1 MAKKE
6 PFNNPF
12 RHLRLPEAP
21 ARTPPAPPPAAAP
34 APKPPPD
41 DEAHLFLRAVGDVK
55 PLRRGPDRVAAGPK
69 RPAVVPR
76 ILDEEEEAL
85 AELCEL
91 VAGNAPFDIADSDE
105 FIEGAVA
112 SLDRRILRRLRAGE
126 YAIQGILD
134 LHGLTRTEAREALIR
149 FVEKSRG
156 EGKRCVLV
164 IHGRGLHSKDQI
176 PVLKEGV
183 QQWLTRGRLSGQ
195 VLAFATA
202 RPHDGGAGAVYVLL
216 RR

>member
-1 MAKKE
+1 MAKQK

-12 RHLRLPEAP
+12 VGLELPKAP
-21 ARTPPAPPPAAAP
+21 QRAQPPAPKAPEPPP
-34 APKPPPD
+34 PPPD
-41 DEAHLFLRAVGDVK
+41 DDANLFLRAVGEVEPPRK
-55 PLRRGPDRVAAGPK
+55 GADRVRALPP
-69 RPAVVPR
+69 RPVVRSP
-76 ILDEEEEAL
+76 IEEEDEEAF

-105 FIEGAVA
+105 YIEGAVA
-112 SLDRRILRRLRAGE
+112 SLDRRVLRRLRAGE

-134 LHGLTRTEAREALIR
+134 LHGLTRAEAREALTR
-149 FVEKSRG
+149 FVEKSRW
-156 EGKRCVLV
+156 ERKRCVLV

-183 QQWLTRGRLSGQ
+183 QRWLTRGRLGGQ

-202 RPHDGGAGAVYVLL
+202 RPHDGGAGALYVLL

>member
-1 MAKKE
+1 MAKQK
-6 PFNNPF
+6 PFYNPF
-12 RHLRLPEAP
+12 RELKLELPKKPAKAEPPPPKKVEPEASP
-21 ARTPPAPPPAAAP
+21 
-34 APKPPPD
+34 
-41 DEAHLFLRAVGDVK
+41 EAELFLRAVGEVEPVRK
-55 PLRRGPDRVAAGPK
+55 GAERVVS
-69 RPAVVPR
+69 RPTRPPVARVV
-76 ILDEEEEAL
+76 DDEEEAL
-85 AELCEL
+85 AELFEL

-105 FIEGAVA
+105 YVEGAVS
-112 SLDRRILRRLRAGE
+112 SLDRRILRRLRRGE
-126 YAIQGILD
+126 YSIQGSLD
-134 LHGLTRTEAREALIR
+134 LHGLTRVEAKEALIR
-149 FVEKSRG
+149 FIEKSRW

-183 QQWLTRGRLSGQ
+183 QRWLTRGRLGSQ